1 MTSAVRVP
9 AGPVEELAWQLAAA
23 GLPEPVAEY
32 PFAAELGRRWRFDL
46 AWPDR
51 RLAVE
56 VEGGLFGRG
65 GRGSNRPCP
74 TCGQGPAGAHRSVAG
89 VKRDIEKGNA
99 AVALGWR
106 VLRVLPGQVES
117 GEALALIERVVAGGR
132 DAGHE

>member
-1 MTSAVRVP
+1 MTSAVRLP
-9 AGPVEELAWQLAAA
+9 AGPTETLAWQLAAA
-23 GLPEPVAEY
+23 VLPAPIAEY
-32 PFAAELGRRWRFDL
+32 PFAGELGRRWRFDL

-65 GRGSNRPCP
+65 GKGSNQPCP
-74 TCGQGPAGAHRSVAG
+74 VCGQVPAGAHRSVAG
-89 VKRDIEKGNA
+89 VKRDLEKGNA

-117 GEALALIERVVAGGR
+117 GEALALIERLLGGGR
-132 DAGHE
+132 